1 MKPSTRLSAESS
13 AGLTFAS
20 TTPAVRSKA
29 RLRIASVRQVMG
41 AVFWGFFGVRKCK
54 AMARDVATIKPVQ
67 LIVVGI
73 SLAAIFVFA
82 LLLIVRLITRGL

>member
-1 MKPSTRLSAESS
+1 MKPSTRPSPESS

-20 TTPAVRSKA
+20 ATPSVPSRGA
-29 RLRIASVRQVMG
+29 RITSVRQVMG
-41 AVFWGFFGVRKCK
+41 AVLWGFFGVRKCK
-54 AMARDVATIKPVQ
+54 AMARDIATIKPLQ

-73 SLAAIFVFA
+73 VLAAIFVFA